1 MSAKL
6 VINNAS
12 KVAHQNVMPGLHTD
26 ADTILDHLAHGKAE
40 EARRFMSVQQLSPI
54 ALGFVASCLFN
65 HGVGAKDIEAVLLH

>member
-12 KVAHQNVMPGLHTD
+12 KPAHKDLMPVLHTV
-26 ADTILDHLAHGKAE
+26 ADTVLDHLVHGKAE
-40 EARRFMSVQQLSPI
+40 EARRFVSVQHLSPI

-65 HGVGAKDIEAVLLH
+65 HGVRAKDIEAVLLH